1 MEQGRLKNKLREK
14 RALRKRKKSRGTADR
29 PRLTVFR
36 SLKHFYCQLI
46 DDANQRTLA
55 SLSSLSKDVEIKDG
69 ANKTDVAGAVG
80 AAFGTKTRELGLE
93 RVRFDV
99 GPYKFHGRVK
109 AFAESFQKSGIK
121 F

>member
-1 MEQGRLKNKLREK
+1 MEHAEYKTKLKRK
-14 RALRKRKKSRGTADR
+14 RALRKRKKARGTADR
-29 PRLTVFR
+29 PRLAVFR

-46 DDANQRTLA
+46 DDSNHKTLA
-55 SLSSLSKDVEIKDG
+55 SLSSLSEGVNVKDG
-69 ANKTDVAGAVG
+69 ANKTDVAVAVG
-80 AAFGTKTRELGLE
+80 EAFGAKTKDMGVE